1 MMGGGITPEMFVGA
15 VIMVG
20 IWASLAGGVGN
31 KSRHGEELRS
41 CLEVGDVVSFG
52 AEDSGESVYS
62 E

>member
-1 MMGGGITPEMFVGA
+1 
-15 VIMVG
+15 MVG